1 MYGFAKTSSTKFYSK
16 YLLYAL
22 VLDDTVSFAVATG
35 FLFFLLTTMSFPSS
49 GILEL
54 AFLFDL
60 TGTIPSK

>member
-1 MYGFAKTSSTKFYSK
+1 MDLPKPAPLNSK

-22 VLDDTVSFAVATG
+22 VLRDTISFADG

-60 TGTIPSK
+60 TGAVPSK